1 MSRPSHKEI
10 SKKIARA
17 KSAIESGNI
26 SILNMLSLVADADEI
41 GYVIEDD
48 LDGLL
53 MELLGKSCLDNYTGT
68 RPPQKSYQQE
78 VQGAE
83 LFAFA
88 IEETSLNGPIYYK
101 FSMVED
107 MMFLISLH
115 RDRKEVGGPL
125 K

>member
-10 SKKIARA
+10 SNKIALA
-17 KSAIESGNI
+17 MTAVENGNI
-26 SILNMLSLVADADEI
+26 SMLNMLSLVADADEL
-41 GYVIEDD
+41 GYLIEDD

-53 MELLGKSCLDNYTGT
+53 MELLGKSSLDNYAGT

-83 LFAFA
+83 LFAFV

-101 FSMVED
+101 FSMVD
-107 MMFLISLH
+107 DIMFLISLH
-115 RDRKEVGGPL
+115 QDKKE
-125 K
+125 